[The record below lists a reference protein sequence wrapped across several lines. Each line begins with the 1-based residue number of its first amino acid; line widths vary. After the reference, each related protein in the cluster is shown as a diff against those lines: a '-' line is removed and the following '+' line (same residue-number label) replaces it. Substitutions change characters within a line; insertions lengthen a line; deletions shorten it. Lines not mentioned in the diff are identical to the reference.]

1 MSEKMSEKVLK
12 LINHNPHITTI
23 ALAKELD
30 KSQRTIERAIKS
42 LKTENKIERVGGDN
56 GGYWKVIVSI

>member
-12 LINHNPHITTI
+12 LINHNPRITTI
-23 ALAKELD
+23 ALAKELG
-30 KSQRTIERAIKS
+30 KSQRTIERAIKR

-56 GGYWKVIVSI
+56 GGYWEVIVLG

>member
-1 MSEKMSEKVLK
+1 MSEKVLK

-23 ALAKELD
+23 TLAKEFD

-56 GGYWKVIVSI
+56 GGYWKLIVSI

>member
-1 MSEKMSEKVLK
+1 MSEKIIK

-30 KSQRTIERAIKS
+30 KSLRTIERAIKS
-42 LKTENKIERVGGDN
+42 LKTENKIESVGGDN
-56 GGYWKVIVSI
+56 GGY